1 MKQEPVQLARF
12 ETHQAVYILSKPLD
26 SFMIGM
32 DGFDPIIM
40 LAMMDKGYVFV
51 SATDART
58 GTGGSVIVPF
68 SNIRYMQP
76 VQDNPMGVEVE
87 VPIFGEDEP
96 AAKPKVK
103 AAAPKVAKQANA
115 KAGKVLSAPPAP

>member
-1 MKQEPVQLARF
+1 MA
-12 ETHQAVYILSKPLD
+12 
-26 SFMIGM
+26 GM

-58 GTGGSVIVPF
+58 GTIGSVIVPF

-76 VQDNPMGVEVE
+76 TMDNPLGMEVE

-96 AAKPKVK
+96 AAKPKSK
-103 AAAPKVAKQANA
+103 AAAPAPKVAKQA